1 MDEVGP
7 SAVTAGRVEAL
18 AVSEVGTFAAITT
31 PSTVISTKGSAEFGA
46 ASLVIATTTGVM
58 ESPRAEAGQS
68 VAISPDARWVA
79 EVAADGAV
87 SLVDCTTRKEPITLP
102 VADAVAVEFD
112 DTGRYLLVSGDGRV
126 DVFDGHA
133 KVVSRQDVVCACF
146 IRQEQPLLCV
156 SDTAGRS
163 VVLALPA
170 GHERCRWSLSFVPS
184 RLRSCGPAGDILAVN
199 GSMIITIDPGTGEEK
214 SRMNHLDPVREIT
227 PSPSGAYLLSETT
240 TGRSTVWDV
249 ASSLQ
254 VFEID
259 EDHARAVW
267 ISGDRLALV
276 RGNRFDIEP
285 ASSDELIA
293 EASSRGG
300 ELSRKEWQTYLPD
313 ERWPG
318 ESRQPPGSVGSPDV
332 QPDDD
337 DTRAKRFD

>member
-1 MDEVGP
+1 
-7 SAVTAGRVEAL
+7 
-18 AVSEVGTFAAITT
+18 
-31 PSTVISTKGSAEFGA
+31 
-46 ASLVIATTTGVM
+46 
-58 ESPRAEAGQS
+58 
-68 VAISPDARWVA
+68 
-79 EVAADGAV
+79 
-87 SLVDCTTRKEPITLP
+87 
-102 VADAVAVEFD
+102 
-112 DTGRYLLVSGDGRV
+112 
-126 DVFDGHA
+126 
-133 KVVSRQDVVCACF
+133 
-146 IRQEQPLLCV
+146 
-156 SDTAGRS
+156 
-163 VVLALPA
+163 
-170 GHERCRWSLSFVPS
+170 
-184 RLRSCGPAGDILAVN
+184 
-199 GSMIITIDPGTGEEK
+199 
-214 SRMNHLDPVREIT
+214 
-227 PSPSGAYLLSETT
+227 
-240 TGRSTVWDV
+240 VWDV